1 MGVKMHAHSF
11 TPDKLLRQSDSVT
24 SLIDQVITK
33 NVRGVGFLKFWR
45 LRTEGQTFE
54 RLKNKYR
61 TWFSIFSFLFLKL
74 Y

>member
-11 TPDKLLRQSDSVT
+11 TPDKLLRQSDLVT
-24 SLIDQVITK
+24 SLRSSYYK

-61 TWFSIFSFLFLKL
+61 TWLSIIHSFS
-74 Y
+74 